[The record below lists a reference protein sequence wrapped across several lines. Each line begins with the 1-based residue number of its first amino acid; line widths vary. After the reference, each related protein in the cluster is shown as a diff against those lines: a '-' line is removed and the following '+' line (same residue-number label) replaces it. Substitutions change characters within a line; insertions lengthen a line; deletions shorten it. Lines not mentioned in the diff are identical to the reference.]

1 MLYIGDKIFYPGYGA
16 GEIINIEEKE
26 VFETI
31 DKYYVIKLTNGL
43 ITMIPVD
50 TRKSKGI
57 RKCLTKEECIS
68 CLEILKEKPNSMPG
82 KWLDRYK
89 IYTKT
94 IKTGD
99 LSNMCSVLKD
109 VIAIR
114 KKKKLSNSEENFYE
128 DILNMV
134 SEEISIVT
142 GVDIESAK
150 EIILNPDDL
159 KRLQ

>member
-1 MLYIGDKIFYPGYGA
+1 
-16 GEIINIEEKE
+16 
-26 VFETI
+26 
-31 DKYYVIKLTNGL
+31 
-43 ITMIPVD
+43 
-50 TRKSKGI
+50 
-57 RKCLTKEECIS
+57 
-68 CLEILKEKPNSMPG
+68 
-82 KWLDRYK
+82 
-89 IYTKT
+89 
-94 IKTGD
+94 
-99 LSNMCSVLKD
+99 MCSVLKD